1 MTRSSRPS
9 RPKSLIKQLDAS
21 TARVWIIDAAG
32 ELIHLSPTMAKW
44 LGNSNE
50 TDDSQAVET
59 LPEHWVDAL
68 RPDPS
73 IRFRCHQT
81 RRITLTQAG
90 NHAPNRGQGS
100 GSHSDEA
107 LTAVAHWVSLGTSG
121 YTLGCLGEF
130 LRDSDVPLA
139 DWLGEGGLRQESQL
153 RELIAKHRSS
163 NARTAD
169 ILLAGESDAA
179 ELLRRRVTAATSM
192 RCHLGLFT
200 ITNASSRELAL
211 WLHDASTPEES
222 LTIVDGALM
231 DAELLEAYAAPAI
244 HSINRSE
251 SGRGDATL
259 LIERLDE
266 MPDDAQLKLSQWVEV
281 FGDHLRLI
289 GLLDPARVMETQKQ
303 TNPTVDPLDAQIAE
317 LTHVPQAVTGIAK
330 PLLNLMCAMPITI
343 PRLQDRREDI
353 PALALALLH
362 EAHRSNQ
369 SRKQSTKTEMP
380 RLGRDALDAL
390 TLYPWP
396 NDFDELAEAMT
407 SALGRVVGER
417 IGREHLPLV
426 IRSYRVGPN
435 VTSEKKS
442 DPDNN
447 DSNFRIH
454 SLDEAVQKYE
464 RELIDRAI
472 NAAQGNKAEA
482 ARRLGI
488 SRARLL
494 RKLDG

>member
-1 MTRSSRPS
+1 M
-9 RPKSLIKQLDAS
+9 
-21 TARVWIIDAAG
+21 WIIDAAG
-32 ELIHLSPTMAKW
+32 ELIHLSPAMAEW
-44 LGNSNE
+44 LGNSGE
-50 TDDSQAVET
+50 SDDSRTVEK
-59 LPEHWVDAL
+59 LAELWVDAL

-73 IRFRCHQT
+73 IRFRGHQT
-81 RRITLTQAG
+81 RRITLNPNAVDSSDSGKGPG
-90 NHAPNRGQGS
+90 NGFQGQGS
-100 GSHSDEA
+100 
-107 LTAVAHWVSLGTSG
+107 LTREPLTEIAHWVSLGTSG
-121 YTLGCLGEF
+121 YTLGCVGEF
-130 LRDSDVPLA
+130 LRDSDVPLS

-163 NARTAD
+163 NKRAAD
-169 ILLAGESDAA
+169 ILLAGESEAA
-179 ELLRRRVTAATSM
+179 ERLRRRVTAATSM

-200 ITNASSRELAL
+200 MTNASSRELAL
-211 WLHDASTPEES
+211 WLHDTSIPGEP

-251 SGRGDATL
+251 SGRGKATL

-266 MPDDAQLKLSQWVEV
+266 MPDDAQLKLTQWVDA

-289 GLLDPARVMETQKQ
+289 GLLDPRRVIENQSQ

-317 LTHVPQAVTGIAK
+317 LTQMPQAVTGIANT
-330 PLLNLMCAMPITI
+330 LLSLMCAMPITI
-343 PRLQDRREDI
+343 PRLKDRREDI
-353 PALALALLH
+353 PALAMALLH
-362 EAHRSNQ
+362 EAYRSNQ
-369 SRKQSTKTEMP
+369 SRKTSATTETP

-396 NDFDELAEAMT
+396 NDFDELAEAMH
-407 SALGRVVGER
+407 SALGRVVGDR

-426 IRSYRVGPN
+426 IRSYRVGPISN
-435 VTSEKKS
+435 SEQKS
-442 DPDNN
+442 EAEQSDK
-447 DSNFRIH
+447 NFRIQ

-464 RELIDRAI
+464 RELIDRAMK
-472 NAAQGNKAEA
+472 AAQGNKAEA

-494 RKLDG
+494 RKLEG